1 MYGKS
6 PKPRAVGNG
15 PDSPL
20 HDLTRN
26 WRPLVML
33 EKIFTAGLFSG
44 AGLLIPASWLTHNYG
59 DYALF
64 IQNSP
69 V

>member
-6 PKPRAVGNG
+6 PKTRAAGNGVIYSG

-20 HDLTRN
+20 LDLAWN

-44 AGLLIPASWLTHNYG
+44 AGLLL
-59 DYALF
+59 D
-64 IQNSP
+64 
-69 V
+69 